1 MLTLVPGDRA
11 LGEEGYRLRVDD
23 RVAIAARRP
32 AGLFWGTQT
41 LRQLLPP
48 AIESREP
55 VAGRWLVPRGTI
67 HDRPRFAWRGLML
80 DVARHFFG
88 VEELERLVDQMALYK
103 LNRLH
108 LHLTDDQGWRLAI
121 RSWPNLTR
129 LGGARAVGGGAGGH
143 LTQRQYA
150 RIVAYARRRFVDVVP
165 EIDMPGT
172 STPRSRRTPA
182 DGRRHRPR
190 AVHGDR
196 VGFSSLAIRK
206 ERRTSS
212 STTSCARWPR

>member
-1 MLTLVPGDRA
+1 MSDRA
-11 LGEEGYRLRVDD
+11 PSFPPLIPRPLAVAPARGMFELGPRARIVVADPSAETTDVGRLLAAALRPATGSALPVVRTARSVEPGYRLRVDD

-55 VAGRWLVPRGTI
+55 VAGPWLVPRGMI

-88 VEELERLVDQMALYK
+88 VEELERLVDQMTLYK

-129 LGGARAVGGGAGGH
+129 LGARSAVGEG
-143 LTQRQYA
+143 
-150 RIVAYARRRFVDVVP
+150 
-165 EIDMPGT
+165 
-172 STPRSRRTPA
+172 
-182 DGRRHRPR
+182 
-190 AVHGDR
+190 
-196 VGFSSLAIRK
+196 
-206 ERRTSS
+206 
-212 STTSCARWPR
+212 